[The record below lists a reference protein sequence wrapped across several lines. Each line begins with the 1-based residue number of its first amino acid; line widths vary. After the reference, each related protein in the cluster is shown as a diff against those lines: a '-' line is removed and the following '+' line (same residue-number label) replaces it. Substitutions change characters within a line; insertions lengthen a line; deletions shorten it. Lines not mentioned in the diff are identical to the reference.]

1 MDPAITLSNCIQLIH
16 KCVVVGDRARTARS
30 SCQRL
35 VSRLK
40 PLKPL
45 LEEIRESKLLPFSG
59 AIAGFASLE
68 NGLAKAKELLEL
80 CGGNG
85 SHLYTVTIL
94 HCKIIRVRSS
104 TLMLSSHTDIQLE
117 LITREL
123 KRTKYHVDAS
133 DECLAEEIEVILR
146 EQTQGLKIA
155 PEVLQKVAD
164 KLDLGSSEAVAQEIS
179 VLEKERK
186 HAQSE
191 DSSLNVEL
199 LDQLLTLAEQMKEV
213 LKDRL
218 PSGLNIPTDFRC
230 PLSLELMSDPV
241 IVASGQTYERAYIQK
256 WIDQGNTRCPK
267 TFQTLSHKNLIPN
280 YTVKALIANWCEAN
294 RMPLP
299 VPVRLESVVSTQQQP
314 LTSPGISRAEPDFND
329 ESTTH
334 DVDLSSGLADRAKGQ
349 PRVLRSNFRKS
360 SGSGELETVTSS
372 TLGENQGEPSQAA
385 TTAGAGSSGEL
396 EGNMHQT
403 PLRSDRDLAHSDSG
417 PHQQT
422 ASGSSVTSSID
433 DGNGA
438 TTADAGAL
446 LVDVTHTANGE
457 HNKSGN
463 LSGELDRSV
472 SRSPRVGFSEEPGSP
487 ALSLEKTIFRRR
499 GEERDA
505 SLPRIVPDTSGT
517 EGNAQQLVNGLVED
531 LQSSAVDVQRAATAE
546 LRLLAKYNMENRIT
560 IANAGAIK
568 PLVALLR
575 SSDQKTQE
583 NAVTALLNLSI
594 NDNNKAEIAAAGA
607 IEPLVDVLRI
617 GNSEAMENAAAT
629 LFSLSVM
636 DDNKVIIG
644 ASGAI
649 PPLVHLLINGTPRG
663 KKDAATALF
672 NLSIFHENKG
682 RIVQAGAIKPLVEL
696 MAEPAA
702 GMVDKAVAVLA
713 NLATILDG
721 RQAIGDE
728 HGIPA
733 LVEVVEAGSQRGKE
747 NAAAALL
754 QLCMNSNRHRA
765 QVLQEGAI
773 PPLVALSQSGTA
785 RAKEKASALLRHFRE
800 QRHGGLGGRSNPDRH
815 LAGHY

>member
-1 MDPAITLSNCIQLIH
+1 L
-16 KCVVVGDRARTARS
+16 
-30 SCQRL
+30 
-35 VSRLK
+35 
-40 PLKPL
+40 
-45 LEEIRESKLLPFSG
+45 
-59 AIAGFASLE
+59 
-68 NGLAKAKELLEL
+68 
-80 CGGNG
+80 
-85 SHLYTVTIL
+85 
-94 HCKIIRVRSS
+94 

-164 KLDLGSSEAVAQEIS
+164 KLDLGSSDAVAQEIS

-186 HAQSE
+186 LAQSE
-191 DSSLNVEL
+191 DSRLDVEL

-294 RMPLP
+294 RVPLP

-360 SGSGELETVTSS
+360 SGSGELERVTSS
-372 TLGENQGEPSQAA
+372 TVGENQGEPSQAA

-396 EGNMHQT
+396 EGNIHQT

-446 LVDVTHTANGE
+446 LVDITHIANGE
-457 HNKSGN
+457 HHKSGN
-463 LSGELDRSV
+463 LSSELDRSA

-487 ALSLEKTIFRRR
+487 ALPLEKTIFRRR

-505 SLPRIVPDTSGT
+505 SLPRIVPDTSRT

-560 IANAGAIK
+560 IANSGAIK

-636 DDNKVIIG
+636 DDNKVTIG

-649 PPLVHLLINGTPRG
+649 PPLVHLLINGSPRG

-785 RAKEKASALLRHFRE
+785 RAKEKVLQTNIFC
-800 QRHGGLGGRSNPDRH
+800 
-815 LAGHY
+815 HYLVAQCPSIFAT

>member
-1 MDPAITLSNCIQLIH
+1 MGIDASVFLSH
-16 KCVVVGDRARTARS
+16 YDS
-30 SCQRL
+30 
-35 VSRLK
+35 
-40 PLKPL
+40 
-45 LEEIRESKLLPFSG
+45 
-59 AIAGFASLE
+59 
-68 NGLAKAKELLEL
+68 
-80 CGGNG
+80 
-85 SHLYTVTIL
+85 
-94 HCKIIRVRSS
+94 
-104 TLMLSSHTDIQLE
+104 QLE
-117 LITREL
+117 LVIREL
-123 KRTKYHVDAS
+123 RRTKYHVDVS
-133 DECLAEEIEVILR
+133 DETLAEEIEVLLSV
-146 EQTQGLKIA
+146 QTQGLKISQEA
-155 PEVLQKVAD
+155 LQKLAD
-164 KLDLGSSEAVAQEIS
+164 RLDLRSSEAVTQEIM

-186 HAQSE
+186 YAHSE
-191 DSSLNVEL
+191 SSRLDLDL
-199 LDQLLTLAEQMKEV
+199 LDQLLALTEQIKEV
-213 LKDRL
+213 VKDRL
-218 PSGLNIPTDFRC
+218 PSGLSIPTDFRC

-294 RMPLP
+294 HVPLP
-299 VPVRLESVVSTQQQP
+299 VPVRLESLVSTQQP
-314 LTSPGISRAEPDFND
+314 FTPPGNSRGNTGLDD
-329 ESTTH
+329 ESTT
-334 DVDLSSGLADRAKGQ
+334 DVDSSSLLVGRVKGHPKPQ
-349 PRVLRSNFRKS
+349 HANLTKS
-360 SGSGELETVTSS
+360 SGSGELERLTGCSV
-372 TLGENQGEPSQAA
+372 GEDQGEPSQAA
-385 TTAGAGSSGEL
+385 RVTGSGSSGGL
-396 EGNMHQT
+396 EGNT
-403 PLRSDRDLAHSDSG
+403 SNKSLRSDRDVLDSDPG

-422 ASGSSVTSSID
+422 ASGPSVTLSVD
-433 DGNGA
+433 DGNAPTA
-438 TTADAGAL
+438 TDAGDL
-446 LVDVTHTANGE
+446 LVNTARTANGQRP
-457 HNKSGN
+457 KSGS
-463 LSGELDRSV
+463 LSGELDRRSV
-472 SRSPRVGFSEEPGSP
+472 SRSSSVGFSEEPGSP
-487 ALSLEKTIFRRR
+487 ALPPERSLFRRR
-499 GEERDA
+499 GEERDV
-505 SLPRIVPDTSGT
+505 SLPRIVPDTSGVA
-517 EGNAQQLVNGLVED
+517 EGTAQQLVYGLVED
-531 LQSSAVDVQRAATAE
+531 LQSLTVDVQRAATAE

-560 IANAGAIK
+560 IANSGAIK

-575 SSDQKTQE
+575 SSDLKTQE

-607 IEPLVDVLRI
+607 IEPLVNVLRV

-636 DDNKVIIG
+636 DDNKVTIG

-682 RIVQAGAIKPLVEL
+682 RIVRAGAIKPLVEL

-713 NLATILDG
+713 NLATIVEG

-754 QLCMNSNRHRA
+754 QLCMNSHKHRT

-785 RAKEKASALLRHFRE
+785 RAKEKVLHINICCFSPSYPQGYLIFDSWLLV
-800 QRHGGLGGRSNPDRH
+800 LSVC
-815 LAGHY
+815 AV